1 MTSPA
6 PAGAEL
12 ARACAAALWERDPA
26 TRALGIRL
34 EEAREEYA
42 RLSMRVEDSM
52 LNGHEIC
59 HGGFIFFLADSA
71 FAYAC
76 NSRNQV
82 NLGQKCQ
89 IQYLRPGRRGDRL
102 TAVAEQVSR
111 DGRDGHYQVA
121 VTDQNGNVI
130 ARFQG
135 QSRQVR
141 GAVLPEKAASP

>member
-1 MTSPA
+1 MS
-6 PAGAEL
+6 
-12 ARACAAALWERDPA
+12 
-26 TRALGIRL
+26 
-34 EEAREEYA
+34 
-42 RLSMRVEDSM
+42 VKDSM
-52 LNGHEIC
+52 LNGHQIC

-89 IQYLRPGRRGDRL
+89 IEYLRPGRRGDRL

-111 DGRDGHYQVA
+111 EGRDGHYRVE
-121 VTDQNGNVI
+121 VTDQDGNVI

-141 GAVLPEKAASP
+141 GKVLPEGV

>member
-1 MTSPA
+1 MTK
-6 PAGAEL
+6 PAGAAL
-12 ARACAAALWERDPA
+12 ARACAAALWARDPA

-42 RLSMRVEDSM
+42 RLSMSVEDSM

-82 NLGQKCQ
+82 NLGQNCH
-89 IQYLRPGRRGDRL
+89 IEYLRPGRRGDRL

-111 DGRDGHYQVA
+111 EGRDGHYRVA
-121 VTDQNGNVI
+121 VTDQNGAVI

-135 QSRQVR
+135 QCRQVR
-141 GAVLPEKAASP
+141 GAVLPENGADA

>member
-1 MTSPA
+1 MTEGD
-6 PAGAEL
+6 GAAL
-12 ARACAAALWERDPA
+12 ARACAAAMWERDPA

-34 EEAREEYA
+34 EETREEYA
-42 RLSMRVEDSM
+42 RLSMSVEDSM

-111 DGRDGHYQVA
+111 DGRDSHYRVE
-121 VTDQNGNVI
+121 VTDQDGKVI

-141 GAVLPEKAASP
+141 GAVLPEKAANP

>member
-1 MTSPA
+1 MTEL
-6 PAGAEL
+6 AGAEL
-12 ARACAAALWERDPA
+12 ARACAAAMWARDPA

-34 EEAREEYA
+34 EETREEYA
-42 RLSMRVEDSM
+42 RLSMKVEDSM

-82 NLGQKCQ
+82 NLGQKCR
-89 IQYLRPGRRGDRL
+89 IEYLRQGRRGDRL

-111 DGRDGHYQVA
+111 DGRDGHYRVM

-130 ARFQG
+130 ARFEG

-141 GAVLPEKAASP
+141 GEVLSEKAASP

>member
-1 MTSPA
+1 MTE
-6 PAGAEL
+6 PAGAAL
-12 ARACAAALWERDPA
+12 ARACAEAMWARDPA

-34 EEAREEYA
+34 EETREEYA
-42 RLSMRVEDSM
+42 RLSMKVADSM

-82 NLGQKCQ
+82 NLGQQCH
-89 IQYLRPGRRGDRL
+89 IEYLRPGRRGDRL
-102 TAVAEQVSR
+102 TAVAELESR
-111 DGRDGHYQVA
+111 DGRDGHYRVA

-141 GAVLPEKAASP
+141 GAVLPEKAPNP

>member
-1 MTSPA
+1 MTKL
-6 PAGAEL
+6 AGAEL
-12 ARACAAALWERDPA
+12 ARACAAAMWARDPA

-34 EEAREEYA
+34 EETREEYA
-42 RLSMRVEDSM
+42 RLSMKVEDSM

-82 NLGQKCQ
+82 NLGQKCR
-89 IQYLRPGRRGDRL
+89 IEYLRPGRRGDRL
-102 TAVAEQVSR
+102 TAIAEQVSR
-111 DGRDGHYQVA
+111 DGRDGHYRVT
-121 VTDQNGNVI
+121 VTDQDGNVI
-130 ARFQG
+130 ARFEG

-141 GAVLPEKAASP
+141 GEVLSEKAASP

>member
-1 MTSPA
+1 MTKA
-6 PAGAEL
+6 TDGAAL
-12 ARACAAALWERDPA
+12 ARACAAALWARDPA

-42 RLSMRVEDSM
+42 RLSMQVEDSM

-82 NLGQKCQ
+82 NLGRKCQ
-89 IQYLRPGRRGDRL
+89 IEYLRPGRRGDRL

-111 DGRDGHYQVA
+111 DGRDGHYRVS

-141 GAVLPEKAASP
+141 GQVLPEKDAKA

>member
-1 MTSPA
+1 MSKLA
-6 PAGAEL
+6 SAEL
-12 ARACAAALWERDPA
+12 AQACAAAMWARDPA
-26 TRALGIRL
+26 TRTLGIRL
-34 EEAREEYA
+34 EETREEYA
-42 RLSMRVEDSM
+42 RLSMKVEDSM

-82 NLGQKCQ
+82 NLGQKCR
-89 IQYLRPGRRGDRL
+89 IEYLRPGRRGDRL

-111 DGRDGHYQVA
+111 DGRDGHYRVM
-121 VTDQNGNVI
+121 VTDQNDNVI
-130 ARFQG
+130 ARFEG

-141 GAVLPEKAASP
+141 GEVLPEKAASP